1 MSTTAKETIK
11 IGDIVILRNDSSRR
25 VFWKLGKVE
34 ELLLSKDGIVRAARV
49 KVQGDGGKQVI
60 LRRPIQH
67 LIPLEVRAEEPE
79 IHGDQ
84 TPINRVGEEETQINP
99 VEGEEIR
106 SVRPRRKAAIAADHF
121 RAQLDL

>member
-1 MSTTAKETIK
+1 
-11 IGDIVILRNDSSRR
+11 